1 MPKKVVVLIVDPQKS
16 FCSPNGELFV
26 PGADKDM
33 DRLALMV
40 KRTKKVVCD
49 YFVSVDSHRIIH
61 IASPIWHISTDT
73 GKHPT
78 PFTIITKD
86 DVCGKNPKWR
96 AYNPA
101 YQKWTEYYVT
111 KLAENNRYPLCIW
124 PSHTLIGS
132 ENWSIQPVL
141 FEALCEWE
149 NQFATVNY
157 IPKGSNIKTEHYSIF
172 QADVVD
178 DEDPGT
184 MLNTRIIKEIQDADL
199 IAVAGEASSHC
210 VANSVLDL
218 ANNFGDANIKKLVF
232 LTDCSSPVPGFE
244 KQAEDFIKN
253 MVARGMQLST
263 SKDFLK

>member
-1 MPKKVVVLIVDPQKS
+1 MPKKVVVLIVDPQID
-16 FCSPNGELFV
+16 FCSPSGALYV

-33 DRLALMV
+33 ERLALMIKRV
-40 KRTKKVVCD
+40 KDKIDDIFC
-49 YFVSVDSHRIIH
+49 SLDSHRLIH
-61 IASPIWHISTDT
+61 VAHPIWWLDEN
-73 GKHPT
+73 GKHPN
-78 PFTIITKD
+78 PFTIISKD
-86 DVCGKNPKWR
+86 DVCGKNPKFR

-101 YQKWTEYYVT
+101 YQKWSEQYVT
-111 KLAENNRYPLCIW
+111 KLADNNRYPLCIW
-124 PSHTLIGS
+124 PPHCLISSQGWGVYPS
-132 ENWSIQPVL
+132 V
-141 FEALCEWE
+141 FDALCEWE
-149 NQFATVNY
+149 QQFATVNY

-172 QADVVD
+172 QADVTD

-244 KQAEDFIKN
+244 KQAEDFMKSMI
-253 MVARGMQLST
+253 ARGMQVST
-263 SKDFLK
+263 SVDFLK